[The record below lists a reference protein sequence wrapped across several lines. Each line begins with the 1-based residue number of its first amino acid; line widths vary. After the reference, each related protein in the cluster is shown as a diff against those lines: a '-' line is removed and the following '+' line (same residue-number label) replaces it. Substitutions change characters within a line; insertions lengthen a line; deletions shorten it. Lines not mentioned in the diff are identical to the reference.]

1 MNSLQI
7 HFLIATPM
15 LNDPAFKRTVTYIC
29 EHNEEGA
36 MGLVINQ
43 PAELSV
49 TSLLDKLEI
58 VYPDNNEY
66 LQGQVYQG
74 GPVGRERGFVIH
86 PPQDNWRASLKMSDD
101 IMVTTSRDILEAL
114 GSSAAPQHFLLT
126 LGYAGWEA
134 GQLEEEMEENS
145 WLAIP
150 ADPELL
156 FNTPVSERW
165 QKATEKLGFDVW
177 KLAPD
182 VGHA

>member
-1 MNSLQI
+1 MNSLQN

-49 TSLLDKLEI
+49 TSLLDKIEI

-74 GPVGRERGFVIH
+74 GPVGTGVGVRLLL
-86 PPQDNWRASLKMSDD
+86 DYLKK
-101 IMVTTSRDILEAL
+101 
-114 GSSAAPQHFLLT
+114 
-126 LGYAGWEA
+126 
-134 GQLEEEMEENS
+134 
-145 WLAIP
+145 
-150 ADPELL
+150 
-156 FNTPVSERW
+156 
-165 QKATEKLGFDVW
+165 QK
-177 KLAPD
+177 
-182 VGHA
+182 